1 MNYYYKTKL
10 KICFFVLICF
20 VIYHIFVWLLITK
33 EVFDRNDGMMI
44 GDLGRLSYKINS
56 YSPRK
61 TAVTLP
67 RTHYILDSDFQ
78 MRQVDVITIG
88 DSFSNGGGGRTKPV
102 LSGLYPKR

>member
-1 MNYYYKTKL
+1 MSYKTKL
-10 KICFFVLICF
+10 KFIFLILICFFAYHVLLWFC
-20 VIYHIFVWLLITK
+20 ITN
-33 EVFDRNDGMMI
+33 EIFDRNDGMMI

-56 YSPRK
+56 YFPRK

-67 RTHYILDSDFQ
+67 RTHYNILDSDFQ